1 MSPCPTQ
8 PCLLHKGTSYSI
20 NVTFA
25 SSEHRRPSWGAGWA
39 ARGEVTSVPL
49 RGGEWGRVVGKGSEW
64 EEVAGD
70 EERPLAVFL
79 QPLGYMEGRV

>member
-25 SSEHRRPSWGAGWA
+25 SSEHRRPSWGAGVGCAGGGYLGPTAW
-39 ARGEVTSVPL
+39 RGM
-49 RGGEWGRVVGKGSEW
+49 GKGGW
-64 EEVAGD
+64 KGV
-70 EERPLAVFL
+70 
-79 QPLGYMEGRV
+79 